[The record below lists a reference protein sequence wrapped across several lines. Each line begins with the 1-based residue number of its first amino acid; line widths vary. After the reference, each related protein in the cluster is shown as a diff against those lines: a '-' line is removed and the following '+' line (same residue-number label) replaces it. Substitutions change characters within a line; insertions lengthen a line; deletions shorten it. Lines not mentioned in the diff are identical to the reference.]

1 MDLLEFVKIAS
12 QIVQSPFVFSILFVI
27 VGGLS
32 FWFLY
37 SKFNKKEEDAK
48 ANQEEMK
55 KAHERHQKQLIK
67 IMEDN
72 NAKSEAREN
81 LLMDHNKDL
90 VTEINKF
97 NNSLEDITGT
107 VKEVSTSVSNIQK
120 QQEMMQ
126 LKNDKEFE
134 RLWDKINKD

>member
-1 MDLLEFVKIAS
+1 MDLLEFIKIAS
-12 QIVQSPFVFSILFVI
+12 TIVQSPFVFSILFVI

-48 ANQEEMK
+48 ANQDEMR
-55 KAHERHQKQLIK
+55 KAHERHQKQLLK

-72 NAKSEAREN
+72 ATKSETREN
-81 LLMDHNKDL
+81 VLMDHNKSL
-90 VTEINKF
+90 VEEIHKF

-134 RLWDKINKD
+134 RLWDKIKED

>member
-12 QIVQSPFVFSILFVI
+12 EIVQSPFVFSILFVI

-48 ANQEEMK
+48 ANQDEMK
-55 KAHERHQKQLIK
+55 KVHDKHQKQLLK

-72 NAKSEAREN
+72 DTKSDAREKR
-81 LLMDHNKDL
+81 LMEHNESL
-90 VTEINKF
+90 VEEINKF